1 MKDFHMSERLDE
13 LVDRLAAVP
22 ADRSLEGLEAEIGRR
37 VAARRR
43 DARALAAL
51 APVRFASVTL
61 ALAMGLTA
69 GGAVAASAA
78 LAPQH
83 DSAFSSGAHLA
94 PSNLLEGRR

>member
-1 MKDFHMSERLDE
+1 MSERLDE
-13 LVDRLAAVP
+13 LVDRLAASP
-22 ADRSLEGLEAEIGRR
+22 ADRSLDGLEARIGRSI
-37 VAARRR
+37 ASRRR

-51 APVRFASVTL
+51 APVRFASVSL

-83 DSAFSSGAHLA
+83 DGAFSSGAHLA
-94 PSNLLEGRR
+94 TSNLLEGRR

>member
-1 MKDFHMSERLDE
+1 MSERLDE
-13 LVDRLAAVP
+13 LVDRLAAAA
-22 ADRSLEGLEAEIGRR
+22 ADRSLDGLEARIGQTI
-37 VAARRR
+37 VARRR

-51 APVRFASVTL
+51 APVRFASVSL

-83 DSAFSSGAHLA
+83 DGAFSSGAHLA
-94 PSNLLEGRR
+94 PSSLLEGRR

>member
-1 MKDFHMSERLDE
+1 MSERLDE
-13 LVDRLAAVP
+13 LLNRLAASP
-22 ADRSLEGLEAEIGRR
+22 ADRSLDGLETEIGRR
-37 VAARRR
+37 IAARRR

-51 APVRFASVTL
+51 APVRFASVSL

-83 DSAFSSGAHLA
+83 DSPLSSAARLA

>member
-1 MKDFHMSERLDE
+1 MSERLDE
-13 LVDRLAAVP
+13 LVDRLAASP
-22 ADRSLEGLEAEIGRR
+22 ADRSLDGLEAQIGRSI
-37 VAARRR
+37 ASRRR

-51 APVRFASVTL
+51 APVRFASVSL

-83 DSAFSSGAHLA
+83 DGAFSSGAHLA
-94 PSNLLEGRR
+94 PSNLLEGHR